1 MVMTSFSSRKCM
13 WEQSLNGHTISEI
26 IDSLPVAMA
35 HLHKEQWDVITPLH
49 PNINDSF

>member
-1 MVMTSFSSRKCM
+1 MTSFRSHICV
-13 WEQSLNGHTISEI
+13 WEQSSKGRTISEI

-49 PNINDSF
+49 PNINGSF